1 MNIRCLIVLQLLFF
15 GAGSFAQIA
24 PECAGVEKPKDY
36 DEDKQ
41 RAFMQNYTMASFL
54 PLPVVDAHPS
64 DSFKSSIGVDAT
76 FVPKLSCQERL
87 ALNGT
92 KTEDA
97 NKSPIIPRPR
107 FNTNVISK
115 GPFSLSAAM
124 SFLPPLPIP
133 HFSLWHLGAES
144 TFLYE
149 PIKGVAVGARGFM
162 GLGYVLAEIATPF
175 DSKDPVKDDWFSFG
189 IMGFDVLSSFG
200 IPLSEGQKLY
210 PFLSFGLVKGA
221 SLFVVGDDGVTVPND
236 RYPLFS
242 LTNFVGISYHVF
254 ARRLNISLCVGGAL
268 DALMT
273 GQLRFAYMF

>member
-1 MNIRCLIVLQLLFF
+1 MSMRSLIITQFLFW
-15 GAGSFAQIA
+15 GSIAIGQIA

-41 RAFMQNYTMASFL
+41 RAFMQNFSMATFL
-54 PLPVVDAHPS
+54 PLPIVDAHPS
-64 DSFKSSIGVDAT
+64 DELKSSIGIDST

-97 NKSPIIPRPR
+97 NKSPVLPRLR
-107 FNTNVISK
+107 FNTNALSK
-115 GPFSLSAAM
+115 KQFSVTAGM

-144 TFLYE
+144 SFLYE
-149 PIKGVAVGARGFM
+149 PLTGIVVGARGFM
-162 GLGYVLAEIATPF
+162 GLGYVRAEIATPF
-175 DSKDPVKDDWFSFG
+175 QKDEPTKDDWFSFG
-189 IMGFDVLSSFG
+189 LIGFDVLSSFG

-221 SLFVVGDDGVTVPND
+221 SLFVVGDDGVLVAND
-236 RYPLFS
+236 QYPLLS
-242 LTNFVGISYHVF
+242 LTNFVGLSYHVF
-254 ARRLNISLCVGGAL
+254 ARRLNISLIVGGAL
-268 DALMT
+268 NAVMT
-273 GQLRFAYMF
+273 GHLRLAYMF